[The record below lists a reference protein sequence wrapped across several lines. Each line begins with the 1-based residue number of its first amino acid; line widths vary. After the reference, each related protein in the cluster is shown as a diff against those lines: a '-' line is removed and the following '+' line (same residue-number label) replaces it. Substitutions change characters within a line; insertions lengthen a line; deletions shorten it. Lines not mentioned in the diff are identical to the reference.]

1 MGISSFSENVPTGAL
16 YTAFTSKASSPFCR
30 IPPHHAGES
39 GLPESAGRAC
49 RVRVIVRTLETITP
63 PPHTER
69 RPVRHVLALHR
80 RPVRPCAPHLFDMG
94 GELVQPRI
102 CRRFLGVH
110 HLAAV
115 FLVSRAVSSRQVCT
129 VVSFA
134 RFVYQPKKQSL
145 ERFAHIP
152 KSSESDSRLLFFVY

>member
-39 GLPESAGRAC
+39 GFPESAGRAC
-49 RVRVIVRTLETITP
+49 RFRVIVWALETITP

-69 RPVRHVLALHR
+69 RPVWHVLALHR

-94 GELVQPRI
+94 GELVRPR
-102 CRRFLGVH
+102 RKLAVH
-110 HLAAV
+110 HRAAV
-115 FLVSRAVSSRQVCT
+115 FLVSRSG
-129 VVSFA
+129 SF
-134 RFVYQPKKQSL
+134 RHE
-145 ERFAHIP
+145 ERFA
-152 KSSESDSRLLFFVY
+152 SSHLLAFACSVRITTQRQIKELALSHDFT